1 MPLMTRL
8 TPFAFAMLVGGSLA
22 QAQSMPAADE
32 PSAAAPADA
41 CPILLQG
48 AEAAL
53 ERGRAGIAARAW
65 KDAAAVLRESS
76 ASFLKVA
83 AGCPALAPQANRQG
97 EKAVAELKLAEG
109 QMSHHS
115 ECQPRLDKAL
125 DLDIRAA
132 SVKSASGDP
141 AEMERLLGESE
152 ALWRE
157 AASLCLSPHRE
168 KAERSLAATVR
179 ARAANAE
186 LLSAGPA
193 CDGAWKNATTLVDL
207 AKAAWKDK
215 RWDDA
220 GMLYSKAALAWE
232 GAADKCS
239 GNRQQLAQRKIEQ
252 TQTDAHN
259 AEFCGPLWDAATEQ
273 SQRVKAAG
281 TSAALAERD
290 QLSIR
295 AEVAWRD
302 AAAQCRGAPQNLAR
316 SNADALAR
324 ERGAP
329 LPPNAMAQYGRKLPV
344 AGSAAAV
351 APASVPVAGAA
362 GATAQVA
369 SLAVTPPLPTRP
381 APRDEPARPVVVAP
395 PPAKP
400 DTRSEPVAAKPAAAP
415 APAEPTVIVAGDTTY
430 RGAFVADQAAA
441 GAVSGSGSVEWANG
455 ERYTGSLVGGRKQG
469 RGRFDWVGGQW
480 YEGEWQDDRA
490 TGQGV
495 IQFVGGNRYEG
506 GVVDG
511 EPQGR
516 GTLIFASGDR
526 YTGDFVRGVFHGQ
539 GTYAWKNGNRY
550 EGAWNLGR
558 KHGPGRLMWAV
569 GGGWEGEFRDDQKTD
584 AGRDITVAAAPR

>member
-1 MPLMTRL
+1 MP
-8 TPFAFAMLVGGSLA
+8 AFARFAPLALVLILA
-22 QAQSMPAADE
+22 GVTSVRAQTMPGADE
-32 PSAAAPADA
+32 PPAAVADD

-53 ERGRAGIAARAW
+53 ERGRAGIAAKAW
-65 KDAAAVLRESS
+65 KDAATVLREAS
-76 ASFLKVA
+76 AGFLKVA

-97 EKAVAELKLAEG
+97 EKAVAELKLVEG

-193 CDGAWKNATTLVDL
+193 CDAAWKNATTLVDL

-239 GNRQQLAQRKIEQ
+239 GSRQQLAQRKLEQ

-281 TSAALAERD
+281 VSAALAERD

-302 AAAQCRGAPQNLAR
+302 AATQCCGKHQNLAR

-329 LPPNAMAQYGRKLPV
+329 LPPNAMAQYGRKLPA
-344 AGSAAAV
+344 AGSAAPAAAPVV
-351 APASVPVAGAA
+351 AVPVASAV
-362 GATAQVA
+362 ATPSAPA
-369 SLAVTPPLPTRP
+369 RP
-381 APRDEPARPVVVAP
+381 APRDKPARPATATPAP
-395 PPAKP
+395 LKP
-400 DTRSEPVAAKPAAAP
+400 EVRSEPVAAKPAAAP
-415 APAEPTVIVAGDTTY
+415 VPAEPTVIVAGDTTY

-441 GAVSGSGSVEWANG
+441 GTVSGTGAVEWANG
-455 ERYTGSLVGGRKQG
+455 ERYTGTLVGGRKQG

-558 KHGPGRLMWAV
+558 KHGAGRLIWAA
-569 GGGWEGEFRDDQKTD
+569 GSGWEGEFRDDQKTD